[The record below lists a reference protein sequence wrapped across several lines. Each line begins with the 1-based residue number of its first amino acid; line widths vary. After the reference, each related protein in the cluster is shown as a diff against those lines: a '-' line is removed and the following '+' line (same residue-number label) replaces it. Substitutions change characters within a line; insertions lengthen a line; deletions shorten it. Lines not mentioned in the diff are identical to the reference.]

1 MARPI
6 LMSNTLTSKSDNAS
20 REPQGDL
27 RNLLLTQKNELIGE
41 LAQAMANQF
50 NNVMMSVTGYVELE
64 LKKANRKE
72 KNSLEQLLNNAT
84 RATALI
90 QKLLDFSR
98 KHVSSPQSLQL
109 NSVITEISDLLN
121 ELLGEQVELV
131 FNLDA
136 SSKAVHVD
144 RVDIEQA
151 LLGLVVI
158 ARNAMAGTGK
168 LTIATE
174 LVNLDQKFIGTQN
187 EAEPGEYVV
196 LSVTNNGT
204 NAKHDATSGPDL
216 DQSLRVNLSFAAVR
230 GIVKDSRGL
239 VRFSSNQDA
248 ESTFS
253 LYFPVSAAEVAEA
266 QERTVPRIIP
276 MARTILVVEDDEA
289 VRVPASEFLMMEGFK
304 VLQAR
309 TGSEALHVVQQ
320 SRSSLDMLITDIFM
334 PKMNGHEVAA
344 RLQEQHPKLKVL
356 FMSGDPG
363 RSGSESASKTPQAS
377 ILRKPFRLDKL
388 RDKIHDLLGE

>member
-1 MARPI
+1 
-6 LMSNTLTSKSDNAS
+6 MSNTQTTKSDNAT

-27 RNLLLTQKNELIGE
+27 RNLLLAQKNELIGE

-50 NNVMMSVTGYVELE
+50 NNVMMSVTGYAELE
-64 LKKANRKE
+64 LKKASRKE
-72 KNSLEQLLNNAT
+72 KHSLEQLLNNAT
-84 RATALI
+84 RATSLI

-98 KHVSSPQSLQL
+98 KHVSSPQPLQL
-109 NSVITEISDLLN
+109 NNVISEISDLLQ
-121 ELLGEQVELV
+121 ELVGEHVELV
-131 FNLDA
+131 FKLD
-136 SSKAVHVD
+136 SNSQTVNVD
-144 RVDIEQA
+144 RVDIEQT
-151 LLGLVVI
+151 LLGLAVI
-158 ARNAMAGTGK
+158 GRNAVSGTGK
-168 LTIATE
+168 LTISTE
-174 LVNLDQKFIGTQN
+174 LVDLDQKFIGTQN
-187 EAEPGEYVV
+187 EAEPGKYMV
-196 LSVTNNGT
+196 LSVANSG
-204 NAKHDATSGPDL
+204 AQGDGDAASGPDL

-239 VRFSSNQDA
+239 VRFSSEPGA
-248 ESTFS
+248 ESSFS
-253 LYFPVSAAEVAEA
+253 LYFPVSAAEIVEA
-266 QERTVPRIIP
+266 QERTQPRNIP

-289 VRVPASEFLMMEGFK
+289 VRIPASEFLMMEGFK

-344 RLQEQHPKLKVL
+344 QLQEQYPKLKVL

-363 RSGSESASKTPQAS
+363 RSSSTNTGKTPQAA
-377 ILRKPFRLDKL
+377 ILGKPFRLEKL